1 MRRNYFLGGIVGA
14 VAGPVIGSAIKGLLG
29 GDGGGGGRT
38 GGGGSTKVQ
47 VAGFLEQSSQ
57 EAQRDFKE
65 GQQRRKQEN
74 LQNPVQNLINEL
86 LSAYK
91 DEGGKQEDL
100 NKYWNA

>member
-38 GGGGSTKVQ
+38 GGGGSTKLQ
-47 VAGFLEQSSQ
+47 AASFLEQSSQ

-65 GQQRRKQEN
+65 GQQRRK
-74 LQNPVQNLINEL
+74 
-86 LSAYK
+86 
-91 DEGGKQEDL
+91 
-100 NKYWNA
+100 

>member
-1 MRRNYFLGGIVGA
+1 MRRNYFLGGIVGNVVGA
-14 VAGPVIGSAIKGLLG
+14 VAGKAIGSFF
-29 GDGGGGGRT
+29 GDGGGGGTT
-38 GGGGSTKVQ
+38 GGGGSTKLQ
-47 VAGFLEQSSQ
+47 AASFLQDASD

-91 DEGGKQEDL
+91 DEGGKREDL

>member
-29 GDGGGGGRT
+29 GDGGGGGTT
-38 GGGGSTKVQ
+38 GGGGSTKLQ
-47 VAGFLEQSSQ
+47 AASFLEQSSQ

-65 GQQRRKQEN
+65 GQQRRDEK
-74 LQNPVQNLINEL
+74 NPVQNLINKL
-86 LSAYK
+86 FSAYK